1 MPFKVQYEIFENKH
15 QAPDYQTYD
24 YTMAVVE
31 WQDRKR
37 NPRGMMWS
45 IQQTV
50 IPDGTLTKPEEY
62 LLLVYRVRKLTI
74 QYKNNGMKDADKR
87 VLMDHVRR
95 LDKWNRQTRDFLN
108 THCKMMDA
116 ETTKRMSFF
125 ILVEAWRDAYYER
138 QQYSNAADRGGYDA
152 NVFREMTRKIRQFE
166 QEIDKYIKDKLQLI

>member
-1 MPFKVQYEIFENKH
+1 MPFKVQYEIFDNKH
-15 QAPDYQTYD
+15 QAPDFQTYD

-37 NPRGMMWS
+37 NPRGMMWR

-50 IPDGTLTKPEEY
+50 IPDGVLTKPEEY

-108 THCKMMDA
+108 THCKVMDA

-138 QQYSNAADRGGYDA
+138 QQYSKMDRASYDH

-166 QEIDKYIKDKLQLI
+166 QEIDSYIRQQIKLI